1 MAYIQKDRVKET
13 TTTNGTGAVTLAGAV
28 AGFQAFSAVMSVA
41 DTCYYVIVSA
51 TGTDWETGTG
61 TYSSASVLTRTTV
74 LSSSNSGNAVSFT
87 SGTKDVFMGPVAE
100 RVTDIAHGGTGAT
113 TAAGARTNLG
123 VGAGTVTSVSG
134 AGTVSGLT
142 LTGTV
147 TSSGSLTLG
156 GAISTLNQNTT
167 GNAATVTTNANLT
180 GHVTSVGNA
189 AVLGSFTS
197 AQLAGALTDETGT
210 GANVFATSPTLVTP
224 LSNNLSAV
232 PVASGAGNSL
242 TIAAGSGVG
251 VGAGGNIIL
260 QPGAQGTSGGNGVTV
275 LNNSSGVEK
284 GRILESGQFISS
296 TSGVIIGCHAAGT
309 TSSNHGFRSSQVGQ
323 GFLTLQGQGANML
336 SVDSNNG
343 QTNVAAP
350 SPYAS
355 WRFMLVNGLNSEVQT
370 GHWALSCSASNGVA
384 IVRDGQSTVAGGSL
398 SFPSATTA
406 IAANTNDLVLTGS
419 AFQRLNCTS
428 ASNLT
433 GIAPPSSGTHVDGR
447 MIRVY
452 NVGTANLTLAH
463 NVTSTLTNRFWNS
476 TAADIVLAT
485 NRSCDL
491 IYDSTDNG
499 RGGAGWRV
507 SDFQ

>member
-28 AGFQAFSAVMSVA
+28 AGFQAFSAVMAVN

-123 VGAGTVTSVSG
+123 VSTGTVTSVSG

-142 LTGTV
+142 LTGAV

-180 GHVTSVGNA
+180 GHITSVGNA

-210 GANVFATSPTLVTP
+210 GAAVFATSPTLVTP
-224 LSNNLSAV
+224 
-232 PVASGAGNSL
+232 
-242 TIAAGSGVG
+242 I
-251 VGAGGNIIL
+251 
-260 QPGAQGTSGGNGVTV
+260 
-275 LNNSSGVEK
+275 
-284 GRILESGQFISS
+284 
-296 TSGVIIGCHAAGT
+296 
-309 TSSNHGFRSSQVGQ
+309 
-323 GFLTLQGQGANML
+323 
-336 SVDSNNG
+336 
-343 QTNVAAP
+343 
-350 SPYAS
+350 
-355 WRFMLVNGLNSEVQT
+355 VNGISYT
-370 GHWALSCSASNGVA
+370 
-384 IVRDGQSTVAGGSL
+384 ST
-398 SFPSATTA
+398 TTN
-406 IAANTNDLVLTGS
+406 IAANTNDLALTGS
-419 AFQRLNCTS
+419 AFQRINCTS

-452 NVGTANLTLAH
+452 NVGTANLTLTH
-463 NVTSTLTNRFWNS
+463 NSGSSIAANRFWNS

-485 NRSCDL
+485 NDYAEL
-491 IYDSTDNG
+491 IYDSTSNG
-499 RGGAGWRV
+499 SGAAGWRV
-507 SDFQ
+507 S

>member
-28 AGFQAFSAVMSVA
+28 SGFQAFSAVMSVA

-113 TAAGARTNLG
+113 TAAQARTNLG
-123 VGAGTVTSVSG
+123 VSTGTVTSVSG

-156 GAISTLNQNTT
+156 GTLSAIPLATGVSGTLPVANGGT
-167 GNAATVTTNANLT
+167 GVTT
-180 GHVTSVGNA
+180 S
-189 AVLGSFTS
+189 
-197 AQLAGALTDETGT
+197 TGT
-210 GANVFATSPTLVTP
+210 TNVVLSNSPTLVTP
-224 LSNNLSAV
+224 FSNSLSAV
-232 PVASGAGNSL
+232 PRVGTGAGNSL
-242 TIAAGSGVG
+242 TISADNG
-251 VGAGGNIIL
+251 VGAFKGGDIIL
-260 QPGAQGTSGGNGVTV
+260 QPGAQGSSGGNGVTV
-275 LNNSSGVEK
+275 LNNSSGAEK

-296 TSGVIIGCHAAGT
+296 TLGVIIGCHAAGA

-323 GFLTLQGQGANML
+323 GFLTLQGQGINIL
-336 SVDSNNG
+336 SVDSNNAA
-343 QTNVAAP
+343 TTVAAP
-350 SPYAS
+350 SSSAN
-355 WRFMLVNGLNSEVQT
+355 WRFMLVNGTDSET
-370 GHWALSCSASNGVA
+370 TAAGTFAFSCTTSNGVGY
-384 IVRDGQSTVAGGSL
+384 VRDGQSTIAGGSFA
-398 SFPSATTA
+398 FPPTTTA
-406 IAANTNDLVLTGS
+406 IAASTNDLALTGS
-419 AFQRLNCTS
+419 AFQRLNCTA
-428 ASNLT
+428 ASSLT
-433 GIAPPSSGTHVDGR
+433 GIAPPSGGTHVDGR

-452 NVGTANLTLAH
+452 NVGTANLTLTH
-463 NVTSTLTNRFWNS
+463 NSGLSTTANRYWNS

-485 NRSCDL
+485 NDYAEL
-491 IYDSTDNG
+491 IYDSTSNG
-499 RGGAGWRV
+499 SGASGWRA
-507 SDFQ
+507 S